1 MVLADT
7 YAIEV
12 DQGKTYLLRII
23 TNVLLRANKP
33 SWPFD
38 LSWTP
43 VDNKIATAILQYTGI
58 PNTIIPPPTL
68 PQLPALSDTYFALNY
83 NAKLRSLN
91 SPKFQANVPLKV
103 DRHLFYTIG
112 LGLHPLP
119 NLPEWNKI
127 IGLLQAHY
135 YNLKRVFTADFP
147 DRPPTPFNYTG
158 APLTAN
164 LQTTLGQQPRLSKIA
179 FNSTAELVI
188 QDTNLLSVESHPF
201 HLHGY
206 NFFVVGSGIRK
217 WTLQSLTWLILLKE
231 IQLVSQLVVG
241 LP

>member
-1 MVLADT
+1 MAV
-7 YAIEV
+7 
-12 DQGKTYLLRII
+12 R
-23 TNVLLRANKP
+23 
-33 SWPFD
+33 PFMD
-38 LSWTP
+38 SP
-43 VDNKIATAILQYTGI
+43 ISVDNKIATAILQYTGI

-68 PQLPALSDTYFALNY
+68 PQLPALNNTYFALNY

-112 LGLHPLP
+112 LGLHPCPTCLNGTRLVASLNNITFVMP
-119 NLPEWNKI
+119 QV
-127 IGLLQAHY
+127 GLLQAHY
-135 YNLKRVFTADFP
+135 YNLKRVFTTDFP

-179 FNSTAELVI
+179 FNSTVELVI